1 MTDNK
6 KFLIIS
12 LITNLSYDI
21 IGLVFMLIDHLD
33 TVSIILFTVIIL
45 NSIVSSVLTW
55 KIMYNQNRGK

>member
-12 LITNLSYDI
+12 LITNLLYDV
-21 IGLVFMLIDHLD
+21 IGVVLMLINHLD
-33 TVSIILFTVIIL
+33 TVSIILFTIIIAI
-45 NSIVSSVLTW
+45 SVVSSVLTW